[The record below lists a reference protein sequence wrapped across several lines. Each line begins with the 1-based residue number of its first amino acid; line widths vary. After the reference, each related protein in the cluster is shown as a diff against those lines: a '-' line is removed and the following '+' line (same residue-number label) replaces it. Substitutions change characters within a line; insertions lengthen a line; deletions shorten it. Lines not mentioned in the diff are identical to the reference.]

1 MTTGNSA
8 RVKRNRRRKRE
19 VSKRSTD
26 VQGAFDRMKM
36 TLSVIPSTA
45 TTKARLNIAYD
56 FETLEDR
63 KLCEAYA
70 AEGLVDLQTLLDDNF
85 RMSAARYL
93 SGPMGDVEW
102 WDGGEIEGRII
113 KARF

>member
-26 VQGAFDRMKM
+26 VQGAFDRMKI
-36 TLSVIPSTA
+36 TLSVVPSTA
-45 TTKARLNIAYD
+45 TTPARLNVAYD

-63 KLCEAYA
+63 TLCEAYA
-70 AEGLVDLQTLLDDNF
+70 AVGLVDLSTLLDDNF
-85 RMSAARYL
+85 RMAAARYL
-93 SGPMGDVEW
+93 KGPIGDVEW
-102 WDGGEIEGRII
+102 WDGGEIEGRIR
-113 KARF
+113 ARF